1 MEENKVIYVLLIIIL
16 LIVVVNF
23 FKNDTVVE
31 SFKNDKLNY
40 LTGSSNN
47 KFLGNPILPRKI
59 EQIIINKKVGNFNK
73 NNKLLRTEYSKLLVD
88 NNEKLFIHK
97 NGSIVIEFNKNK
109 SIDSFYIKGLKT
121 FRIDISSNENSNE
134 FVLLFY
140 GKGSNNHIFTKEN
153 INIINNI
160 QNVNQNINARKIKIT
175 NLDDNYSN
183 AIKLEIYTKE
193 GLFNK
198 KRNNRVNINDFILKD
213 ENLNEINPH
222 SKYYVTSKNIKDS
235 MINISSKQKIN
246 AFSLQTNIPYL
257 GFLKTNEKKIVL
269 LGGDEGNKTIYYYIN
284 DTNEFNL
291 IPLIESQNIY
301 GERYFIRN
309 IKVYN
314 SSIKSILRNNNNTEG
329 FQNPSNDMFKDEIR
343 ETLSIS
349 KACEALENEEA
360 LLGEKQKLESY
371 KANNV
376 ILTHQMRQIE
386 ELENAIETLTN
397 TRNED
402 LKIVD
407 KRNLARLNKMKAKEN
422 KIKETLY
429 KNVQKSDKLKFNV
442 NLIDIFDNANS
453 VTKDLTQASDTVP
466 TQASDT
472 VPTPPV

>member
-16 LIVVVNF
+16 LIVVVNY

-31 SFKNDKLNY
+31 SFKNDKLDY

-59 EQIIINKKVGNFNK
+59 EQIMINKKVGNFNK

-121 FRIDISSNENSNE
+121 FRVDISSDTNSNE

-140 GKGSNNHIFTKEN
+140 GKGSNNYIFTKEN

-175 NLDDNYSN
+175 NIDDKYSN
-183 AIKLEIYTKE
+183 AVKLEIYTKE

-198 KRNNRVNINDFILKD
+198 NRTNRLEINNFVLKD

-222 SKYYVTSKNIKDS
+222 SKYYITSKNIKDS
-235 MINISSKQKIN
+235 MINISSKQNIN

-257 GFLKTNEKKIVL
+257 GFLKNTDKKKIVL
-269 LGGDEGNKTIYYYIN
+269 LGGDEGHRTIYYYIN
-284 DTNEFNL
+284 ATDEFNI
-291 IPLIESQNIY
+291 IPLIESKNIY

-376 ILTHQMRQIE
+376 ILTSQMQQIK
-386 ELENAIETLTN
+386 ELENAVDTLTN
-397 TRNED
+397 TRNEE

-407 KRNLARLNKMKAKEN
+407 KRNLARLNKMKAKEQL
-422 KIKETLY
+422 IKENLY
-429 KNVQKSDKLKFNV
+429 KNVQKSNKLKFDI
-442 NLIDIFDNANS
+442 NLIDIFDNS
-453 VTKDLTQASDTVP
+453 KSIPKDSTQPLPDGN
-466 TQASDT
+466 
-472 VPTPPV
+472 